1 MQTQY
6 LQKQRGSV
14 LLWGLVILLTMTV
27 IGVAASR
34 MAALDTRIAGNEM
47 YYMLTYQGAESSL
60 RRSVNTLQI
69 IKTAAQGVYS
79 TELGAKV
86 FPVSFT
92 DQVSGGQVQTTG
104 ESSMGEEE
112 GCPPLRGVAIS
123 TEMSPESGGVA
134 CRVFVTDVDSKLSGT
149 GASSDHAEG
158 VLKLVPGTG

>member
-47 YYMLTYQGAESSL
+47 FYMLTYQGAESSL
-60 RRSVNTLQI
+60 RRSANNLQVI
-69 IKTAAQGVYS
+69 QTATQGTYS
-79 TELGAKV
+79 TELNAKV

-92 DQVSGGQVQTTG
+92 DLVSGGQVQTTG
-104 ESSMGEEE
+104 ESSMGEED
-112 GCPPLRGVAIS
+112 G
-123 TEMSPESGGVA
+123 
-134 CRVFVTDVDSKLSGT
+134 
-149 GASSDHAEG
+149 
-158 VLKLVPGTG
+158 